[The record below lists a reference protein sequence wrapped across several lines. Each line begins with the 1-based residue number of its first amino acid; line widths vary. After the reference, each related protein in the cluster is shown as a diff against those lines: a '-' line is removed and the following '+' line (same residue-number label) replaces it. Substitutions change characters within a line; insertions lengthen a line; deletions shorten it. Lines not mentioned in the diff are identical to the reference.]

1 MQEQY
6 EAMTHKLETGTSLKP
21 GKKRVKLEPIENG
34 NGHGYGYGESKKKQ
48 RTDKEFDVMQRLE
61 ALSLSQLLNINKK
74 VAHLIEEKYFM
85 QPQ

>member
-6 EAMTHKLETGTSLKP
+6 ESAIHKLETGTSLKP
-21 GKKRVKLEPIENG
+21 GKKRIKLEPIEDG
-34 NGHGYGYGESKKKQ
+34 NGHGYGYSESKKKQ

-74 VAHLIEEKYFM
+74 VAHLPEEKAYN
-85 QPQ
+85 